1 MARDA
6 ARPRKRTWLRTRVMA
21 TGMILLVVGALAAS
35 AFLLNQRG
43 LERLELVDQR
53 LIETGQ
59 FAAMR
64 ARLQRYVVRD
74 MPIALPAEDALV
86 VDLRIQIDQARSLGD
101 RLPAEVL
108 ANLDDLAQRLRFPLV
123 PRSDLISAAAL
134 LEDLGSAESAVHK
147 DIFTDA
153 RTDARAEL
161 VTGLIGLGVLGLLA
175 ILGLW
180 AVPEAVMEPLRS
192 RLRDSTRA
200 LLEQERALARSQQL
214 ALLGEA
220 AATLAHEVRNPLAGA
235 VMALQNIAREQED
248 LAPRIAPL
256 LGELERVNR
265 TLRQYLGHVH
275 APPEPTQTVDLAS
288 VVDDLAELLRYQAPP
303 SVRIRNRVAEPST
316 ARAAPDALRQVLLN
330 LGLNAIEAMGPSG
343 GALTFQVEPNG
354 RATVLSVLDDGPG
367 FPPAV
372 LANQA
377 EPFVSAKEGGV
388 GIGLR
393 VVRRLVTEMGG
404 EVTFSNRAEGGA
416 RVDLALPLTEVAA

>member
-1 MARDA
+1 MARET
-6 ARPRKRTWLRTRVMA
+6 ARPRRRTWLRTRVIA
-21 TGMILLVVGALAAS
+21 TGVVLLVVGALAAS
-35 AFLLNQRG
+35 AFVLNKRS

-53 LIETGQ
+53 LRQTGQ
-59 FAAMR
+59 FTEAR
-64 ARLQRYVVRD
+64 ARLQRYVVRS
-74 MPIALPAEDALV
+74 MPIALPAEDLFV
-86 VDLRIQIDQARSLGD
+86 VDLRIQIDQARGLGD
-101 RLPAEVL
+101 RLPEDVRAS
-108 ANLDDLAQRLRFPLV
+108 LDDYAMRLRFPLV
-123 PRSDLISAAAL
+123 PRSDLVSAAAL
-134 LEDLGSAESAVHK
+134 IADMASAESAVHQV
-147 DIFTDA
+147 IFADA
-153 RTDARAEL
+153 SADARAEMA
-161 VTGLIGLGVLGLLA
+161 TTLIGIAVLGMLA

-235 VMALQNIAREQED
+235 VMALQNISREQEE

-275 APPEPTQTVDLAS
+275 APPEPSETVDLAA

-303 SVRIRNRVAEPST
+303 TVRIRKRVMAPSA
-316 ARAAPDALRQVLLN
+316 ARAAPDSLRQVLLN
-330 LGLNAIEAMGPSG
+330 LGLNAIEAMEPEG
-343 GALTFQVEPNG
+343 GVLTFMVQPNG
-354 RATVLSVLDDGPG
+354 GATVLSVLDDGPG
-367 FPPAV
+367 FPAAV
-372 LANQA
+372 LTNRA
-377 EPFVSAKEGGV
+377 EPFVSDKEGGA

-404 EVTFSNRAEGGA
+404 EVTFSNRPEGGA
-416 RVDLALPLTEVAA
+416 RVDLALPLSEAIA